1 MVLVVLFL
9 LLVFA
14 PLWLALFYILAVLW
28 QAANRK

>member
-1 MVLVVLFL
+1 MVLVILFL

-14 PLWLALFYILAVLW
+14 PFWIALFYLLAVLW

>member
-1 MVLVVLFL
+1 MLLVVLFL

-14 PLWLALFYILAVLW
+14 PFWLVLFYLLAVLW

>member
-1 MVLVVLFL
+1 MVLVILFL

-14 PLWLALFYILAVLW
+14 PLWLALFYLLSVLW